1 MAKKKTKKIKNTQL
15 DWMMWRID
23 EKQLDDPPLV
33 NLVRAIEYYNDKYGR
48 IPNRCEVAKGWAE
61 ELVVPE
67 GMLLTQS
74 KSVQK
79 GHLMLA
85 TDPAVGVGLPG
96 K

>member
-1 MAKKKTKKIKNTQL
+1 MARKNKDTQL

-23 EKQLDDPPLV
+23 EKQINDPPLI

-48 IPNRCEVAKGWAE
+48 IPNRCEIAKGWGE
-61 ELVVPE
+61 ELVAPE
-67 GMLLTQS
+67 GMLVTQS

-85 TDPAVGVGLPG
+85 TDPAVSASLPS